1 MADRKEPVPQAALEA
16 ALVDLVGW
24 RLQDGLVTVYKT
36 STAAEA
42 LALIAAIGQ
51 IAEEQN
57 HHPDLDWRYNRVF
70 LRYVSHD
77 AGGEVTQRDLAAAAS
92 VSDAASA
99 VGAVAEPG
107 RYPGAEGR

>member
-1 MADRKEPVPQAALEA
+1 MGDRKEPVSQAALEA
-16 ALVDLVGW
+16 ALKDLPGW
-24 RLQDGLVTVYKT
+24 KLQDGLVTVYKT